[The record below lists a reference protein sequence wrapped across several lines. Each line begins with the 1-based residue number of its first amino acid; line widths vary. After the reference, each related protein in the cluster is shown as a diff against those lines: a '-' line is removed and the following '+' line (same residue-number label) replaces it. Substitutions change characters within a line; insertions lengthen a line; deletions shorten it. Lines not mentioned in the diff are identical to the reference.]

1 MMIHASRKVAF
12 AVALGSFAWMG
23 LAQAAAPLPLNSN
36 ATLVI
41 LAADEENEAVLQDL
55 QPDLAPPG
63 GASGKREE
71 APKGGMEEAPMGEG
85 SGDVENQDLWRDLE
99 TGVTP
104 PPGE

>member
-1 MMIHASRKVAF
+1 MVHASLKVALV
-12 AVALGSFAWMG
+12 AALGSFAWMG

-63 GASGKREE
+63 GAAGERQETPN
-71 APKGGMEEAPMGEG
+71 APSAERSMGEG
-85 SGDVENQDLWRDLE
+85 SGDIENQELWHDLE